1 MGVPIAYSS
10 RTHRVLIAISTYFH
24 IARYLTGGTA
34 RGCPNAV
41 LVAVVLRRG
50 ERRPSRKVARLR
62 GSACPLLDELA
73 EPLRVERPLEPEGP
87 GKRPTAD
94 REVEAGRIG
103 MQVCAPA
110 RQCTTGIRDADA
122 LDRRDTQ
129 QLVLG
134 RALAAAHAGAFRA
147 CSDMRP
153 ARRRQVYPSEAT
165 WRRPADPEDRRG
177 RLRQHRPL
185 GVRHPFSYS
194 GRPLS
199 SVWPSVSGRM
209 SIRQPVRRAAR
220 RAFCPSLPIASDSW

>member
-34 RGCPNAV
+34 RGCPRTV

-50 ERRPSRKVARLR
+50 ERRPSREAGRLG
-62 GSACPLLDELA
+62 GSARPLLDEPA

-94 REVEAGRIG
+94 REVEAGRIEV
-103 MQVCAPA
+103 QVSAPA
-110 RQCTTGIRDADA
+110 RQCATGIGDADA

-134 RALAAAHAGAFRA
+134 RSLAAAHAGAFRA

-165 WRRPADPEDRRG
+165 WRRPVDPGGPTGAAGNNADDRAVAPQ
-177 RLRQHRPL
+177 L
-185 GVRHPFSYS
+185 SYWGS
-194 GRPLS
+194 G
-199 SVWPSVSGRM
+199 WPSVSGRM
-209 SIRQPVRRAAR
+209 SIRHPVRRAAR
-220 RAFCPSLPIASDSW
+220 RAFCPSLPIARDSW